1 MNAALPDDPDTLA
14 PLAARIEEAATNAW
28 PALQQQRYHGWTLR
42 FSRGFTRRANSVAT
56 DLAAQTLP
64 DNHSLQER
72 IRYCENRYAAA
83 DLATVFRLTSL
94 GTDGELDAVLAD
106 RGYRRGGETLVL
118 ARELNG
124 VTATGVG
131 ATDSVRQLA
140 ALQDWLDGYSVLAEL
155 PPAGA
160 ALHRAILRAIPFE
173 LGLWV
178 AAGAPAAAPRACGLG
193 VLEAEL
199 LGLFDIITDARHRQ
213 QGYGRALV
221 QALLSWG
228 ADQGA
233 RYAYLQV
240 AADNTPALALYERF
254 EFSPLYR
261 YWYRQSN

>member
-1 MNAALPDDPDTLA
+1 MKAALPDDPATLA

-56 DLAAQTLP
+56 DLRAQSLP
-64 DNHSLQER
+64 DNHSLQAR

-94 GTDGELDAVLAD
+94 GNDAELDAVLAD
-106 RGYRRGGETLVL
+106 RGYTRAGETLVL
-118 ARELNG
+118 ARPLDD
-124 VTATGVG
+124 A
-131 ATDSVRQLA
+131 ADADPAISARVRQLT
-140 ALQDWLDGYSVLAEL
+140 ALQDWLDAYSVLAEL

-173 LGLWV
+173 LGLW
-178 AAGAPAAAPRACGLG
+178 ATTEADQAPSRACGLG
-193 VLEAEL
+193 VLEDEL

-213 QGYGRALV
+213 QGHGRAV
-221 QALLSWG
+221 VRALLSWG

-240 AADNTPALALYERF
+240 AADNSPALALYDGF
-254 EFSPLYR
+254 EFTPLYR